1 MRLLICAATEFEISP
16 TFQYLQS
23 YGKATEKSCFRL
35 GNIEISRL
43 ITGVGA
49 VAMATKCMH
58 TILKQE
64 VDLMINAGIA
74 GSFTEKFKIGDTCLV
89 VKDRFG
95 DLGTSHAD
103 GSFSDVFDMGL
114 ESPDAFPFQQGWLTP
129 EIPETISI
137 KWPKASAVTVNK
149 VTGHATAI
157 QEMASKYQVDLE
169 SMEGAGFFMAGML
182 AGIEVL
188 QLRTVSNYVTP
199 RDTSTW
205 NIPLAIQN
213 LNQNLIEIIR
223 VLA

>member
-1 MRLLICAATEFEISP
+1 MQLLICAATEFEISP
-16 TFQYLQS
+16 TLQYLQS
-23 YGKATEKSCFRL
+23 YGKATEKSSFLL

-49 VAMATKCMH
+49 VAVATKCMH
-58 TILKQE
+58 AVMKQE

-114 ESPDAFPFQQGWLTP
+114 ESPDAFPFQQGWLRP
-129 EIPETISI
+129 EMPENITFNLST
-137 KWPKASAVTVNK
+137 ASAVTVNK
-149 VTGHATAI
+149 VTGHTHAI
-157 QEMASKYQVDLE
+157 QEMTTKYQADLE
-169 SMEGAGFFMAGML
+169 SMEGAGFFYAGML
-182 AGIEVL
+182 AGVQVL
-188 QLRTVSNYVTP
+188 QIRTVSNYVTP

-213 LNQNLIEIIR
+213 LNQNLIEIIHA
-223 VLA
+223 LA